1 MKKVLIAI
9 IVLAVL
15 AAGSLTAFFIVR
27 NNEEKKEN
35 EKSAA
40 SEDYALFSYDTDSI
54 NHVDI
59 SCEDGSYSIQK
70 NEDNIWS
77 LADSDEFTVRQS
89 TIQNIY
95 TIMSYLTAEKDYGEA
110 TDEAKEMFGLDDPTV
125 ITLSNGTYD
134 YTLFLGDADPTGTYY
149 YAMTDSKSKI
159 YAISADYGEQLKITR
174 IMLKDRYLTNYGVS
188 DIANIKLVRD
198 GETAFEANYDTDNT
212 IWSLS
217 DEYSEFE
224 SDQSELSTMVA
235 YMVRIEAQQMLDENL
250 EDLSKYGFDQPY
262 AELILTGLDGKT
274 HKYLFSYYGTNTNT
288 YTHVLFEDTN
298 QVAAFY
304 TGDVDFINKSVK
316 DFIVNYVCN
325 YSIFDVSALDY
336 SYEGIDCSFTIDKD
350 NNKFSMDNGEINL
363 KDSDISGNLTD
374 FYNSICNLTI
384 KDIDINISPELSDP
398 VMSLNITLKEN
409 NEKVLVQF
417 TKADE
422 ENFYVFK
429 NNEYTGFIVAQSDVI
444 GQNAITGF
452 YDKLARKSG

>member
-198 GETAFEANYDTDNT
+198 GETAFEANYDTT

-384 KDIDINISPELSDP
+384 KDIDINISPKLSDP
-398 VMSLNITLKEN
+398 IMSLNITLKEN